1 MKLPDKKGFTLL
13 EVLVSLSILAIG
25 LIAVVRSFS
34 GTLQAGDFSRE
45 LTGAYLLAEGKIS
58 ELETTPQD
66 ILGIKRGDF
75 GKDHPGY
82 RWETEV
88 NSTGNPDIQEATVR
102 VFWQEREK
110 EERVELVTLLQTKP
124 LSERIQR

>member
-1 MKLPDKKGFTLL
+1 MKTPREKGFTLL
-13 EVLVSLSILAIG
+13 EALVSLSILAIG

-34 GTLQAGDFSRE
+34 CTIQAGDLSRG
-45 LTGAYLLAEGKIS
+45 LTKAYLLAEGKIS

-75 GKDHPGY
+75 GKDYPGY

-88 NSTGNPDIQEATVR
+88 SSTRNLNIQEAAVR
-102 VFWQEREK
+102 VLWQEGEK
-110 EERVELVTLLQTKP
+110 EEKIELLTLLQSKLLT
-124 LSERIQR
+124 E

>member
-1 MKLPDKKGFTLL
+1 MKTPREKGFTLL

-34 GTLQAGDFSRE
+34 CTIQAGDLSRG
-45 LTGAYLLAEGKIS
+45 LTKAYLLAEGKIS
-58 ELETTPQD
+58 ELETIPQD

-75 GKDHPGY
+75 VKDHPGY

-88 NSTGNPDIQEATVR
+88 SSTRNLNIQEAAVR
-102 VFWQEREK
+102 VLWQEGEK
-110 EERVELVTLLQTKP
+110 EERIELLTLLQSKP
-124 LSERIQR
+124 LTE